1 MCFVKMA
8 HFTILFSQKAGLL
21 RRCWKL
27 KKEVKLRCW
36 NWRTFISEYK
46 ASVHYRCLQREL
58 TVLAEISACAAGS
71 FYVGFIIQQPDI
83 RVERIKD
90 IKLFSIGIGLTI
102 VHALQVGALIKQVIL
117 KQDGF
122 PDTHIALTG

>member
-1 MCFVKMA
+1 M
-8 HFTILFSQKAGLL
+8 
-21 RRCWKL
+21 
-27 KKEVKLRCW
+27 
-36 NWRTFISEYK
+36 
-46 ASVHYRCLQREL
+46 
-58 TVLAEISACAAGS
+58 AEIFACAAGS
-71 FYVGFIIQQPDI
+71 FYVGFIIQPPDI

>member
-1 MCFVKMA
+1 MNIRHLYTTDICRESLQYWRKYPPV
-8 HFTILFSQKAGLL
+8 L
-21 RRCWKL
+21 RAL
-27 KKEVKLRCW
+27 
-36 NWRTFISEYK
+36 
-46 ASVHYRCLQREL
+46 
-58 TVLAEISACAAGS
+58 
-71 FYVGFIIQQPDI
+71 FIIQQPDI

>member
-1 MCFVKMA
+1 M
-8 HFTILFSQKAGLL
+8 
-21 RRCWKL
+21 
-27 KKEVKLRCW
+27 
-36 NWRTFISEYK
+36 
-46 ASVHYRCLQREL
+46 
-58 TVLAEISACAAGS
+58 AEISACAAGS